1 MSDYTTMVTDIINW
15 TNHDEITT
23 ANAQS
28 LIRYAEKKVYREARV
43 RDMEATLSLTISG
56 GVAALPSDFV
66 ALKSVRISGSPDQPL
81 GIIDDEQMYRRYPNR
96 SSEAKPTFCAVEGSN
111 LIFGPYPD
119 SGYTVKGVYYKRLT
133 SLSGS
138 NTTNFFTGDGAD
150 ALFFAALAESE
161 PFLRN
166 DERVGL
172 WESKAVRAM
181 REINKE
187 YKKGR
192 FAGPLRTKEA

>member
-1 MSDYTTMVTDIINW
+1 MSDYTTMITDIINW

-28 LIRYAEKKVYREARV
+28 LIRYAEKKVYRKARV
-43 RDMEATLSLTISG
+43 RSMESTLSVTISG
-56 GVAALPSDFV
+56 GAAVLPSDFI
-66 ALKSVRISGSPDQPL
+66 AMKTARISGSPDQPL
-81 GIIDDEQMYRRYPNR
+81 GIIDDEQMYRRYPTR
-96 SSEAKPTFCAVEGSN
+96 SSESKPLFCAVEGGN

-119 SGYTVKGVYYKRLT
+119 SGYTVKGIYYARLT
-133 SLSGS
+133 ALSGS

-150 ALFFAALAESE
+150 ALFFRALAEAE

-166 DERVGL
+166 DQRIPI
-172 WESKAVRAM
+172 WEAKAEMAL
-181 REINKE
+181 REINME